1 MTCFK
6 TKENK
11 YHLLCSVLPQ
21 CVCRVGMTRKRA
33 ATFAQTL
40 STLVPWLL
48 WKCSLICPFVAP
60 LLLQHSS
67 PQQEHINGKSNPILV
82 IICTWLT
89 LQTWQFPDFSPDQGA
104 RAGLHPAARSA
115 SLGTSYLDKATA
127 EPGGLTAPRALCY
140 EALRTLQHCR
150 ARHWVPPALRE
161 QQGNVPIPALP
172 AVLLLVF
179 LPRGTASTQWACKF
193 LHPGSALCCSE
204 RCLGLR
210 GTRSPGY
217 LRVPWLRGSGTATC
231 PGLHWDLC
239 HLLLIL
245 TRHCAAGKNIGGNQR
260 WFFSCR
266 HPVIS

>member
-11 YHLLCSVLPQ
+11 YHLLCCVLPQ
-21 CVCRVGMTRKRA
+21 CVCRVGVTRKRA

-89 LQTWQFPDFSPDQGA
+89 LQTWQFPDFSPDQWA

-115 SLGTSYLDKATA
+115 SLGSCYLDKATA
-127 EPGGLTAPRALCY
+127 EPGGL
-140 EALRTLQHCR
+140 H
-150 ARHWVPPALRE
+150 
-161 QQGNVPIPALP
+161 
-172 AVLLLVF
+172 
-179 LPRGTASTQWACKF
+179 ST
-193 LHPGSALCCSE
+193 PGSV
-204 RCLGLR
+204 LR
-210 GTRSPGY
+210 GTTHTAEHGTGCLLRS
-217 LRVPWLRGSGTATC
+217 GSSKAMF
-231 PGLHWDLC
+231 PSLHS
-239 HLLLIL
+239 LLSF
-245 TRHCAAGKNIGGNQR
+245 C
-260 WFFSCR
+260 
-266 HPVIS
+266 

>member
-1 MTCFK
+1 MC
-6 TKENK
+6 
-11 YHLLCSVLPQ
+11 LP
-21 CVCRVGMTRKRA
+21 CRSDTETRCHIRSDSQHVSAMA
-33 ATFAQTL
+33 ALEVF
-40 STLVPWLL
+40 
-48 WKCSLICPFVAP
+48 INCPFVAP

-115 SLGTSYLDKATA
+115 SLGTSYLDEATA

-140 EALRTLQHCR
+140 EALHTLQHCR
-150 ARHWVPPALRE
+150 VQHWVPPALRE

-210 GTRSPGY
+210 GTTSPGH

-231 PGLHWDLC
+231 PGLHWISVTCCWFLPGIV
-239 HLLLIL
+239 LQEKIL
-245 TRHCAAGKNIGGNQR
+245 VEIKGGSFLAGIL
-260 WFFSCR
+260 
-266 HPVIS
+266 

>member
-1 MTCFK
+1 MCLPCRNDTEMRCHIRSDSQHVSAMAALEVFINLPLCGTITTTAFQSPTGAHK
-6 TKENK
+6 WKIK
-11 YHLLCSVLPQ
+11 SYSRYHLHLTNSSNMAIPGLLTRPVSKGRPPSRSKICLSRYFLPGQSHSWARRTAQHPGLCA
-21 CVCRVGMTRKRA
+21 TRHY
-33 ATFAQTL
+33 T
-40 STLVPWLL
+40 
-48 WKCSLICPFVAP
+48 
-60 LLLQHSS
+60 
-67 PQQEHINGKSNPILV
+67 
-82 IICTWLT
+82 
-89 LQTWQFPDFSPDQGA
+89 
-104 RAGLHPAARSA
+104 
-115 SLGTSYLDKATA
+115 
-127 EPGGLTAPRALCY
+127 
-140 EALRTLQHCR
+140 HCR

-204 RCLGLR
+204 QCLGLR
-210 GTRSPGY
+210 GTTSPGH